1 MAGKTMAASLKSIEQ
16 LKEEQNVSDAV
27 FEGVKAANGWK
38 AGRQVDENDFSFAV
52 GAFLKAPIDGQSL
65 DKEAKG

>member
-1 MAGKTMAASLKSIEQ
+1 MADTKRAASFKSIEE
-16 LKEEQNVSDAV
+16 LKKELKVSDAV

-38 AGRQVDENDFSFAV
+38 AGKQVEETGFKAAV
-52 GAFLKAPIDGQSL
+52 DAFLKAPVDGRTM